1 MYKVLWIFSPVLLS
15 VYSWLF
21 ILHCEARGHVME
33 TYIRQMLISSPLAKK
48 EEPTAVWLTRRS
60 WNKIYSKEVHDLRCC
75 VNSAE
80 TFDWLHD
87 KEQILIDFSF
97 CVWHLHTST
106 VDQWTEAMTQR
117 IKAGNVLN
125 YQGRYTIKCFF
136 CISPAFSAASLK
148 TQQSQQNPVLLSPS
162 ALPPVPVGIN
172 VINAPPP

>member
-33 TYIRQMLISSPLAKK
+33 TYLRQMLITSPLAKK

-60 WNKIYSKEVHDLRCC
+60 WHEIYSKEVHDLRCC

-136 CISPAFSAASLK
+136 LHLSCFFCSLTEDSAEPTKSCFIKPICSASSSSWDK
-148 TQQSQQNPVLLSPS
+148 RD
-162 ALPPVPVGIN
+162 
-172 VINAPPP
+172 